1 MLFDFLLGTFL
12 IALGISMILKIFFK
26 IEAPVVKTFI
36 AGLLILIGAQ
46 IITKA
51 VFYKQVYVTFNY

>member
-1 MLFDFLLGTFL
+1 MLFDFLLGSFL

-26 IEAPVVKTFI
+26 INAPVVKPFI

-46 IITKA
+46 IIA
-51 VFYKQVYVTFNY
+51 RSFFYEQVYIALNY